1 MKTFKSLFYTGL
13 LIVILPVFLFL
24 MMVILPLFVGIKY
37 DKTESKEVVLV
48 YDTVEVKQVIKVY
61 DTIKPK
67 KRINKKKE
75 EEVKVEIKLDSI
87 ISN

>member
-13 LIVILPVFLFL
+13 LIVMLPVFLFL
-24 MMVILPLFVGIKY
+24 VMVVLPLFVGINY
-37 DKTESKEVVLV
+37 DKTEPKEVVLV
-48 YDTVEVKQVIKVY
+48 YDTVEVKQVVKVY
-61 DTIKPK
+61 DTIRPK

>member
-37 DKTESKEVVLV
+37 DKTEPKEVVLV
-48 YDTVEVKQVIKVY
+48 YDTVEVKQVVKVY
-61 DTIKPK
+61 DTIRPK

>member
-13 LIVILPVFLFL
+13 LIVMLPVFLFL
-24 MMVILPLFVGIKY
+24 VMVILPLFVGINY
-37 DKTESKEVVLV
+37 DKTEPKEVVLV

-67 KRINKKKE
+67 KRVNKKKE
-75 EEVKVEIKLDSI
+75 EEIKIEVKSDSI
-87 ISN
+87 ISD